1 MSEPADKFND
11 PFAPPKVPCVVCCIH
26 CGSTYDSWRIVWR
39 DMPGEAIEGA
49 WCCPIPGCDGVG
61 FRFDIHPVDPKWEAE
76 SGGMPPL
83 KNDFEEDHRPDG
95 STDLFDDLEDEDD
108 EEEWSDFEHEPKFCL
123 PIDEFGADAFWID
136 PARIAPRLVGN
147 TPQPP
152 FNRTPYGHAKSPDV
166 PFEDDDIPF

>member
-1 MSEPADKFND
+1 MSESADKFND

-61 FRFDIHPVDPKWEAE
+61 FRFDIHPVDPRWEAE
-76 SGGMPPL
+76 YGGMPPL
-83 KNDFEEDHRPDG
+83 KADFV
-95 STDLFDDLEDEDD
+95 EDEDEECLEQSDVEDDCEDDD
-108 EEEWSDFEHEPKFCL
+108 EWDEFEHEPKFGL
-123 PIDEFGADAFWID
+123 PVDEFPADAFWID
-136 PARIAPRLVGN
+136 PARLSPRRVGN

-152 FNRTPYGHAKSPDV
+152 FNRMPFGHAKSPDV
-166 PFEDDDIPF
+166 NFDDDDLPF